1 MTIYYLCNKNL
12 IKSNIINVFNFN
24 FINKDNMGDQTQNT
38 IASNLNNESSSEEDD
53 SVKNK

>member
-1 MTIYYLCNKNL
+1 MYLIL
-12 IKSNIINVFNFN
+12 IPLERVCY